1 MKLGATGEFPE
12 GKLGPHDALN
22 IAVMRGEDGKIVI
35 NFGKPVVWMAMKPD
49 RAIEFIRMIMY
60 YAGVKK
66 VTL

>member
-1 MKLGATGEFPE
+1 
-12 GKLGPHDALN
+12 
-22 IAVMRGEDGKIVI
+22 MRGEDGNIVI